1 MEYELNQD
9 DLLDDRRLLIGVE
22 LSHGMK
28 LKILELETMKITT
41 VFQGFIADMMAV
53 FTKIK
58 GGQGILKKNVY

>member
-1 MEYELNQD
+1 MEYELNQGD
-9 DLLDDRRLLIGVE
+9 FLDDRRLLIGVE

-28 LKILELETMKITT
+28 LKILDLETMKITT
-41 VFQGFIADMMAV
+41 VFQGFIADMLAV

>member
-1 MEYELNQD
+1 MKYGLNQV

-28 LKILELETMKITT
+28 LKILDLETMKITT
-41 VFQGFIADMMAV
+41 VFQGFIADMLAV